1 MIKRSIKNNKNS
13 TFYITRVCDDQLQ
26 LSASVKNPQQDPALS
41 CQEIYEEIAVI
52 LEELEMYIVHDRLFG
67 NLQFSKELLT
77 ARNSALQKSGIDTS
91 LPYTYIEGE
100 PLEGKGFAGVQI
112 RAFKPDNPEK
122 DIWTIKDEL
131 GSYGRAWKRSGTT
144 FIMLQ
149 NINGKIG
156 QVSLNGRMSQTAHM
170 FENAQNLLAK
180 EGAEFKN
187 VIRTWI
193 YLSDI
198 LDWYGDFN
206 KARNAKFNEF
216 KILNYTNSEPAE
228 KIYLPASTG
237 IRGNNPFNAA
247 GTMDVLA
254 VLPSDSVI
262 IEPTSGV
269 KQRSPFR
276 YGSAF
281 SRGMNIKEKDVTH
294 IFLSGTAAIDDKG
307 QSLYP
312 GDTRAQIRKT
322 LDVAAALIAQEGATL
337 NDISDATVFLKNAE
351 DHYIFKEVIRE
362 YNLEDM
368 PAVCVAADVC
378 RDELLFELDAEFAV
392 INGG

>member
-1 MIKRSIKNNKNS
+1 MIKRSIRKNKNS

-26 LSASVKNPQQDPALS
+26 LSASVKNPQKEPALS
-41 CQEIYEEIAVI
+41 CREIYEEIAVI
-52 LEELEMYIVHDRLFG
+52 LKELGMYIVHDRLFG
-67 NLQFSKELLT
+67 NLQFSEEILR
-77 ARNSALQKSGIDTS
+77 ARDIALQKSGIETN

-100 PLEGKGFAGVQI
+100 PCQGKGFAGVQI
-112 RAFKPDNPEK
+112 RAFKPNNPVK
-122 DIWTIKDEL
+122 DIWTIKDEY
-131 GSYGRAWKRSGTT
+131 GSYGRAWKRSDTT

-149 NINGKIG
+149 NINGMLG
-156 QVSLNGRMSQTAHM
+156 QVSLNGRMTQTAHM
-170 FENAQNLLAK
+170 FEKAQNLLSK
-180 EGAEFKN
+180 EGAGFKN

-193 YLSDI
+193 YLSEI

-206 KARNAKFNEF
+206 RARNAKFNEF
-216 KILNYTNSEPAE
+216 NLLNFTNTEPAE

-237 IRGNNPFNAA
+237 IRGNNPFGAA

-254 VLPSDSVI
+254 VLPGDSVI

-269 KQRSPFR
+269 QQKSPYR

-294 IFLSGTAAIDDKG
+294 IFLSGTAAIDERG
-307 QSLYP
+307 QSMYP

-322 LDVAAALIAQEGATL
+322 LDVTSALIAQEGATL
-337 NDISDATVFLKNAE
+337 NDISDATVFLKDAN
-351 DHYIFKEVIRE
+351 DRHIFDEVIKE
-362 YNLEDM
+362 YGLEEI

-392 INGG
+392 TK